1 MLSLHWIATA
11 AYAPAPVPTRTSG
24 IRMAEDLN
32 GLPAPLAGQTPWA
45 PTRLR
50 LLAAASAD

>member
-45 PTRLR
+45 SARLR